1 MVADKDLL
9 QGYTIAR
16 GNTLDN
22 NYISC
27 SDIISVLVQVNAQ
40 CASFPMPLI
49 LKLKHNDMFCVM

>member
-27 SDIISVLVQVNAQ
+27 SESLTPTRTSSHWSRSLDLSVGVWSSIKRDISL
-40 CASFPMPLI
+40 
-49 LKLKHNDMFCVM
+49 